1 MLECSEN
8 SLFLFIRFFV
18 LSSFSLCIYV
28 SPFLGVGSVIEMYL
42 LVM

>member
-8 SLFLFIRFFV
+8 SLFLFVRFSV
-18 LSSFSLCIYV
+18 LSSFSLCIYFY
-28 SPFLGVGSVIEMYL
+28 SFLGVGSVIEMYV